1 MKNISSY
8 QNKQVLVIGMGKSGV
23 NSAKLLVKLGAQVIV
38 NDKTDQPNQSQVDE
52 LKKIGVKVV
61 TGSHPA

>member
-38 NDKTDQPNQSQVDE
+38 NDKTNQPNQSQVDE
-52 LKKIGVKVV
+52 LKKKLG
-61 TGSHPA
+61 

>member
-61 TGSHPA
+61 TGSRPL